1 MNANSLLFLPSFGS
15 CPFLPSFPGFCLLDV
30 DELRHWPVATGI
42 SFSFSGIVVLP
53 PVDTMPRLTLT
64 LLSLV
69 ASASLSLSASLD
81 SANQDLVI
89 TEAVRTLDLTS
100 QLVKETVAIT
110 LSNGGSGGAVRSMHF
125 TVPKEM
131 ADKVAYIGATVR
143 KQDFSFFFLF
153 LLC

>member
-1 MNANSLLFLPSFGS
+1 
-15 CPFLPSFPGFCLLDV
+15 
-30 DELRHWPVATGI
+30 
-42 SFSFSGIVVLP
+42 
-53 PVDTMPRLTLT
+53 MPRLTLT

-143 KQDFSFFFLF
+143 KQDFSFFSFSF
-153 LLC
+153 CVETE

>member
-1 MNANSLLFLPSFGS
+1 M
-15 CPFLPSFPGFCLLDV
+15 
-30 DELRHWPVATGI
+30 
-42 SFSFSGIVVLP
+42 VLP

-69 ASASLSLSASLD
+69 ASASLSFSASLD

-110 LSNGGSGGAVRSMHF
+110 LSNGGSGGAVR
-125 TVPKEM
+125 
-131 ADKVAYIGATVR
+131 
-143 KQDFSFFFLF
+143 
-153 LLC
+153 